1 MSNIRIFYPEKLSIN
16 LETNLTKSQSHYLLK
31 VMRIKQGETFS
42 VFNKSGE
49 WKSIV
54 TEISKSSLNFKVVEQ
69 LRQKVKEQEIWL
81 AFSPIKSNY
90 FNFMIQKSTE
100 LGVTKFV
107 PNYF

>member
-69 LRQKVKEQEIWL
+69 LRQKDKEQEIWL

-90 FNFMIQKSTE
+90 FNFMI
-100 LGVTKFV
+100 
-107 PNYF
+107 